1 MEDDE
6 FGSLFQNSQVSCL
19 EPTSGQQCHRR
30 YWFVCLFVY
39 SLIAN
44 IKEKKSDE
52 EGEGKG
58 EGEQQGVCGVR
69 IAKHKPKVHLYGL
82 LPPTS

>member
-1 MEDDE
+1 MNLVLC
-6 FGSLFQNSQVSCL
+6 FRTVRSVAWSLHRNNSVIEGDTGL
-19 EPTSGQQCHRR
+19 
-30 YWFVCLFVY
+30 FVCLFVY